1 MGRKNYTIPDQKSVT
16 YEHSAEDIALRCGV
30 SLRTACRWK
39 SGAVEMDTA
48 SKMVLAGDLGCF
60 SPEWSGWR
68 INQEGLL
75 VSPENW
81 TISVND
87 VLAVRLMAT
96 QISAY
101 QSENRQLKAELAEA
115 KVQQLEEQPNP
126 DELGEVIIRV
136 G

>member
-1 MGRKNYTIPDQKSVT
+1 MGRQKYTIPDQKSVT
-16 YEHSAEDIALRCGV
+16 YGIPAEEIALRCGV

-39 SGAVEMDTA
+39 SGAVEMDLA

-60 SPEWSGWR
+60 APEWSGWVIR
-68 INQEGLL
+68 HGCL

-87 VLAVRLMAT
+87 VLAVRLMAA

-101 QSENRQLKAELAEA
+101 QSENRALKAALAES
-115 KVQQLEEQPNP
+115 ERGGYEDQPNP
-126 DELGEVIIRV
+126 AELGEIFIKVS
-136 G
+136 